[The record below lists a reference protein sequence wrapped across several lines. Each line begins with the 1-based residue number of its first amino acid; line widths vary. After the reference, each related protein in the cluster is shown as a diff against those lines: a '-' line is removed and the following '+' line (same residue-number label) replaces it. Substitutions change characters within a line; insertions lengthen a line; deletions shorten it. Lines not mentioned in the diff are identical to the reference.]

1 MILFF
6 DCNVYRGVK
15 MKDKTSVNRKS
26 NTGAVERQTKVHDKE
41 GDIMAIATRDVVSIP
56 PSKSIKDTAKVMMEH
71 EFRRLPIT
79 DPGSGKLLGIVT
91 VMDILDFFGGGKKFN
106 IIEKKYED
114 NFLAAIN
121 EPVKEI
127 MTRDL
132 ITLSNK
138 ASIAET
144 IEAMLANQLGALPL
158 VDADGKLAGIVTERD
173 IALSLAGVAGK
184 DIVQDFMSPKV
195 FTTTPG
201 TPLEGAC
208 KIMVRNGLRRIPIIG
223 GEADI
228 SKAAKKLLG
237 ILTSTDVIR
246 FLNAKELFDNLNSN
260 LASEVLEQ
268 TKISDIMAKEP
279 VTVEPTMSIGDLCEL
294 FSEKNIGGVPV
305 VKDDEVIGIITE
317 RDILNAVK
325 RY

>member
-1 MILFF
+1 
-6 DCNVYRGVK
+6 
-15 MKDKTSVNRKS
+15 MKDKTSINRKS
-26 NTGAVERQTKVHDKE
+26 NTGAVEHETRVHDRE
-41 GDIMAIATRDVVSIP
+41 GDIMAIASKDVISIP

-79 DPGSGKLLGIVT
+79 DPGSGKVLGIVT

-106 IIEKKYED
+106 IIEKKYQD

-121 EPVKEI
+121 EPVREI
-127 MTRDL
+127 MSRGVV
-132 ITLSNK
+132 TLSNK
-138 ASIAET
+138 ASIGET
-144 IEAMLANQLGALPL
+144 IEVMSSNHVGAIPL
-158 VDADGKLAGIVTERD
+158 VDNDNKLVGIVTERD
-173 IALSLAGVAGK
+173 IVLSLSGVISK
-184 DIVQDFMSPKV
+184 ETVQDYMSHKV

-201 TPLEGAC
+201 TPLESAC

-228 SKAAKKLLG
+228 SKASKKLLG

-246 FLNAKELFDNLNSN
+246 FLNAKELFDKLNSN
-260 LASEVLEQ
+260 LATDVLKTQ
-268 TKISDIMAKEP
+268 ISDIMAKEP
-279 VTVEPTMSIGDLCEL
+279 ITVSQNMGIGDLCTL
-294 FSEKNIGGVPV
+294 FAEKNIGGVPV

-317 RDILNAVK
+317 RDILRAVK

>member
-1 MILFF
+1 
-6 DCNVYRGVK
+6 
-15 MKDKTSVNRKS
+15 MKNKTSINRKS
-26 NTGAVERQTKVHDKE
+26 NTGAVERETKVHDKE
-41 GDIMAIATRDVVSIP
+41 GDIMAIASREVISIP
-56 PSKSIKDTAKVMMEH
+56 PTKPIKDTAKVMMEH

-121 EPVKEI
+121 EPIKEI

-138 ASIAET
+138 SSIGET
-144 IEAMLANQLGALPL
+144 IKTMLDHQLGAIPL

-173 IALSLAGVAGK
+173 IALSLAGMAGK
-184 DIVQDFMSPKV
+184 ETVQDFMSPKV

-201 TPLEGAC
+201 TPVGDAC
-208 KIMVRNGLRRIPIIG
+208 KIMVRNGLRRIPVVG

-260 LASEVLEQ
+260 LATDVLK
-268 TKISDIMAKEP
+268 TVISDIMVKEP
-279 VTVEPTMSIGDLCEL
+279 VTVEPTMTIGELCEL

-305 VKDDEVIGIITE
+305 VKDDKVIGIITE
-317 RDILNAVK
+317 RDVLNAVK

>member
-1 MILFF
+1 
-6 DCNVYRGVK
+6 
-15 MKDKTSVNRKS
+15 MKDKTSINRKS
-26 NTGAVERQTKVHDKE
+26 NTGAVERETRVHDKE

-71 EFRRLPIT
+71 EFRRLPVA

-106 IIEKKYED
+106 IIEKKYQD

-127 MTRDL
+127 MSRDL
-132 ITLSNK
+132 ITLSKK
-138 ASIAET
+138 ASIGESIET
-144 IEAMLANQLGALPL
+144 MLSNQLGAIPL
-158 VDADGKLAGIVTERD
+158 VDGDGKLAGIVTERD
-173 IALSLAGVAGK
+173 IALSLSGMAGK
-184 DIVQDFMSPKV
+184 ETVQDYMSTKV
-195 FTTTPG
+195 FNTTPG

-208 KIMVRNGLRRIPIIG
+208 KIMVRNGLRRIPIVG

-246 FLNAKELFDNLNSN
+246 FLNAKDLFDNLNSN
-260 LASEVLEQ
+260 LATDVLQTVISE
-268 TKISDIMAKEP
+268 IMVKDP
-279 VTVEPTMSIGDLCEL
+279 VTVPPTTTIGELCEL
-294 FSEKNIGGVPV
+294 FKEKNIGGVPV
-305 VKDDEVIGIITE
+305 VKDDDVIGIITE
-317 RDILNAVK
+317 RDVLNAVK
-325 RY
+325 RI

>member
-1 MILFF
+1 
-6 DCNVYRGVK
+6 
-15 MKDKTSVNRKS
+15 MKDKTSINRKS
-26 NTGAVERQTKVHDKE
+26 NTGAVEHKTKVHDRE

-106 IIEKKYED
+106 IIEKKYKD

-127 MTRDL
+127 MSRDL
-132 ITLSNK
+132 ITVSNK
-138 ASIAET
+138 ASIGDT
-144 IEAMLANQLGALPL
+144 IEAMLFNQLGAIPL
-158 VDADGKLAGIVTERD
+158 VDADNNLAGIVTERD
-173 IALSLAGVAGK
+173 IALSLAGVASK
-184 DIVQDFMSPKV
+184 DIVQDYMSTKV
-195 FTTTPG
+195 FNTTPG
-201 TPLEGAC
+201 TPVGDAC
-208 KIMVRNGLRRIPIIG
+208 KIMVRNGLRRIPVIG

-260 LASEVLEQ
+260 LATDVLATQISE
-268 TKISDIMAKEP
+268 IMAKEP
-279 VTVEPTMSIGDLCEL
+279 VTVEPTMKIGELCEL
-294 FSEKNIGGVPV
+294 FNEKNIGGVPV
-305 VKDDEVIGIITE
+305 VKNGDVIGIITE

>member
-1 MILFF
+1 
-6 DCNVYRGVK
+6 
-15 MKDKTSVNRKS
+15 MKDKTSINRKS
-26 NTGAVERQTKVHDKE
+26 NTGAIERETKVHDKE

-121 EPVKEI
+121 EPVREI

-132 ITLSNK
+132 ITLSTK
-138 ASIAET
+138 ASIGET
-144 IEAMLANQLGALPL
+144 IETMMSHQLGAIPL
-158 VDADGKLAGIVTERD
+158 VDADYNLAAIVTERD
-173 IALSLAGVAGK
+173 IALSLAGMAGK
-184 DIVQDFMSPKV
+184 ETVQDYMSAKV

-208 KIMVRNGLRRIPIIG
+208 KIMVRNGLRRIPVIG

-246 FLNAKELFDNLNSN
+246 FLNAKELFDHLNSN
-260 LASEVLEQ
+260 LATDVLKTNISE
-268 TKISDIMAKEP
+268 IMVKEP
-279 VTVEPTMSIGDLCEL
+279 ITIPPTTTIGELCEI
-294 FSEKNIGGVPV
+294 FAEKNIGGVPV
-305 VKDDEVIGIITE
+305 LKDDRVVGIITE
-317 RDILNAVK
+317 RDVLRAVK
-325 RY
+325 RI

>member
-1 MILFF
+1 
-6 DCNVYRGVK
+6 
-15 MKDKTSVNRKS
+15 
-26 NTGAVERQTKVHDKE
+26 
-41 GDIMAIATRDVVSIP
+41 
-56 PSKSIKDTAKVMMEH
+56 MMEH

-121 EPVKEI
+121 EPIKEI

-138 ASIAET
+138 ASIGET
-144 IEAMLANQLGALPL
+144 IETMLDNQLGAIPL
-158 VDADGKLAGIVTERD
+158 VDGDGKLAGIVTERD
-173 IALSLAGVAGK
+173 IALSLAGMAGK
-184 DIVQDFMSPKV
+184 ETVQDFMSPKV

-208 KIMVRNGLRRIPIIG
+208 KIMVRNGLRRIPIVG

-260 LASEVLEQ
+260 LATDVLK
-268 TKISDIMAKEP
+268 TVISDIMVKDP
-279 VTVEPTMSIGDLCEL
+279 VTVEPTMTIGELCEL

-305 VKDDEVIGIITE
+305 VKNDKVLGIITE

-325 RY
+325 RF

>member
-1 MILFF
+1 
-6 DCNVYRGVK
+6 
-15 MKDKTSVNRKS
+15 MKNKTSINRKS
-26 NTGAVERQTKVHDKE
+26 NTGAVERETKVHDKE
-41 GDIMAIATRDVVSIP
+41 GDIMAIATRDVISIP
-56 PSKSIKDTAKVMMEH
+56 PTKPIKDTAKVMMEH

-144 IEAMLANQLGALPL
+144 IETMLSHQLGAIPL
-158 VDADGKLAGIVTERD
+158 VDGDGKLAGIVTERD
-173 IALSLAGVAGK
+173 IALSLAGMAGK
-184 DIVQDFMSPKV
+184 ETVQDYMSPKV
-195 FTTTPG
+195 FNTTPG

-208 KIMVRNGLRRIPIIG
+208 KIMVRNGLRRIPIVG

-260 LASEVLEQ
+260 LATDVLK
-268 TKISDIMAKEP
+268 TVVSDIMVKDP
-279 VTVEPTMSIGDLCEL
+279 VTVEPTMTIGELCEL
-294 FSEKNIGGVPV
+294 FAEKNIGGVPV
-305 VKDDEVIGIITE
+305 VKDDDVIGIITE

>member
-1 MILFF
+1 
-6 DCNVYRGVK
+6 
-15 MKDKTSVNRKS
+15 MKDKTSINRKS
-26 NTGAVERQTKVHDKE
+26 NTGAIERETKVHDKE
-41 GDIMAIATRDVVSIP
+41 GDIMAIASRDVISIS
-56 PSKSIKDTAKVMMEH
+56 PSRSIKDTAKVMMEH

-79 DPGSGKLLGIVT
+79 DPGSGKVLGIVT
-91 VMDILDFFGGGKKFN
+91 VMDILDFFGGGSKFN

-121 EPVKEI
+121 EPVREI
-127 MTRDL
+127 MTRDVVS
-132 ITLSNK
+132 LSNK

-144 IEAMLANQLGALPL
+144 IETMLSNQLGAIPL
-158 VDADGKLAGIVTERD
+158 VDGDEKLVGIVTERD
-173 IALSLAGVAGK
+173 IALSLAGIASK
-184 DIVQDFMSPKV
+184 ETVQDYMSAKV

-208 KIMVRNGLRRIPIIG
+208 KIMVRNGLRRIPIVG

-237 ILTSTDVIR
+237 IVTSTDIIR

-260 LASEVLEQ
+260 LATDVLKTVISE
-268 TKISDIMAKEP
+268 IMVKEP
-279 VTVEPTMSIGDLCEL
+279 VTIPPTMTIGELCEL
-294 FSEKNIGGVPV
+294 FAEKNIGGVPV
-305 VKDDEVIGIITE
+305 VKDDKIMGIITE
-317 RDILNAVK
+317 RDILRAVK

>member
-1 MILFF
+1 
-6 DCNVYRGVK
+6 
-15 MKDKTSVNRKS
+15 
-26 NTGAVERQTKVHDKE
+26 
-41 GDIMAIATRDVVSIP
+41 
-56 PSKSIKDTAKVMMEH
+56 MMEH

-106 IIEKKYED
+106 IIEKKYQD

-132 ITLSNK
+132 ISVSNK
-138 ASIAET
+138 ASIGDT
-144 IEAMLANQLGALPL
+144 IEAMLSNQLGAIPII
-158 VDADGKLAGIVTERD
+158 DADEKLAGIVTERD

-184 DIVQDFMSPKV
+184 DIVQDYMTTKV
-195 FTTTPG
+195 FNTTPG
-201 TPLEGAC
+201 TSLGDAC
-208 KIMVRNGLRRIPIIG
+208 KIMVRNGLRRIPIVG

-246 FLNAKELFDNLNSN
+246 FFNAKELFDHLNSN
-260 LASEVLEQ
+260 LATDVLDQ
-268 TKISDIMAKEP
+268 TKISDIMVEEP
-279 VTVEPTMSIGDLCEL
+279 ITVEPTMTIGELCEL
-294 FSEKNIGGVPV
+294 FSENNIGGVPV
-305 VKDDEVIGIITE
+305 IKNDKVIGIITE

>member
-1 MILFF
+1 
-6 DCNVYRGVK
+6 
-15 MKDKTSVNRKS
+15 MKDKTSINRKS
-26 NTGAVERQTKVHDKE
+26 NTGAVERETKVHDKE

-132 ITLSNK
+132 ITLSYK
-138 ASIAET
+138 ASIGET
-144 IEAMLANQLGALPL
+144 IETMLANQLGAIPL
-158 VDADGKLAGIVTERD
+158 VDADGKIAGIVTERD
-173 IALSLAGVAGK
+173 IALSLAGIAGNET
-184 DIVQDFMSPKV
+184 VQDYMSTKV
-195 FTTTPG
+195 FNTTPG

-237 ILTSTDVIR
+237 IITSTDIVR
-246 FLNAKELFDNLNSN
+246 FLNAKELFDHLNSN
-260 LASEVLEQ
+260 LATDVLKTTVSE
-268 TKISDIMAKEP
+268 IMVEDAI
-279 VTVEPTMSIGDLCEL
+279 TVPPTETIGDLCQL
-294 FSEKNIGGVPV
+294 FADKNIGGVPV
-305 VKDDEVIGIITE
+305 VKDNEVIGIITE

-325 RY
+325 RV

>member
-1 MILFF
+1 
-6 DCNVYRGVK
+6 
-15 MKDKTSVNRKS
+15 MKNKTSINRKS
-26 NTGAVERQTKVHDKE
+26 NTGAVERETRVHDKE
-41 GDIMAIATRDVVSIP
+41 GDIMAIATREVISIP
-56 PSKSIKDTAKVMMEH
+56 PTKPIKDTAKVMMEH

-121 EPVKEI
+121 EPVREI

-144 IEAMLANQLGALPL
+144 IETMLSNQLGAIPL

-173 IALSLAGVAGK
+173 IALSLAGMAGK
-184 DIVQDFMSPKV
+184 ETVQDFMSPKV
-195 FTTTPG
+195 FNTTPG
-201 TPLEGAC
+201 TPVGDAC
-208 KIMVRNGLRRIPIIG
+208 KIMVRNGLRRIPIVG

-260 LASEVLEQ
+260 LATDVLK
-268 TKISDIMAKEP
+268 TVVSDIMVEEP
-279 VTVEPTMSIGDLCEL
+279 ITVAPTMTIGELCEL
-294 FSEKNIGGVPV
+294 FAEKNIGGVPV
-305 VKDDEVIGIITE
+305 VKDEKVIGIITE
-317 RDILNAVK
+317 RDVLNAVK

>member
-1 MILFF
+1 
-6 DCNVYRGVK
+6 
-15 MKDKTSVNRKS
+15 MKEKTSINLRKS
-26 NTGAVERQTKVHDKE
+26 MNRGSVEHETKVHDKIGE
-41 GDIMAIATRDVVSIP
+41 IMKIATTDVVSIP

-71 EFRRLPIT
+71 EFRRLPVT
-79 DPGSGKLLGIVT
+79 DPGSGKVLGIVT
-91 VMDILDFFGGGKKFN
+91 VMDILDFFGGGSKFN

-127 MTRDL
+127 MSREV

-138 ASIAET
+138 SSIQDVVDE
-144 IEAMLANQLGALPL
+144 MLSNQLGAIPIT
-158 VDADGKLAGIVTERD
+158 DKDDKLAGIVTERD
-173 IALSLAGVAGK
+173 IALSLAGEIDDKMA
-184 DIVQDFMSPKV
+184 QDYMSTKV

-201 TPLEGAC
+201 TPIESAC
-208 KIMVRNGLRRIPIIG
+208 KIMVRNGLRRIPIVG

-237 ILTSTDVIR
+237 IITSTDVIR

-260 LASEVLEQ
+260 LATDVLKTLISE
-268 TKISDIMAKEP
+268 IMVKEP
-279 VTVEPTMSIGDLCEL
+279 VTVTPNIDLGEVCEL
-294 FSEKNIGGVPV
+294 FEEKNIGGVPV
-305 VKDDEVIGIITE
+305 VKDGNIIGIITE
-317 RDILNAVK
+317 RDILKAVK

>member
-1 MILFF
+1 
-6 DCNVYRGVK
+6 
-15 MKDKTSVNRKS
+15 MKDKTSINRKS
-26 NTGAVERQTKVHDKE
+26 NTGAVERETKVHDRE
-41 GDIMAIATRDVVSIP
+41 GDIMAIASRDVISIP
-56 PSKSIKDTAKVMMEH
+56 PTKPIKDTAKVMMEH

-106 IIEKKYED
+106 IIEKKYQD

-121 EPVKEI
+121 EPIKEI

-138 ASIAET
+138 ASIGET
-144 IEAMLANQLGALPL
+144 IQTMLDHQLGAIPL

-173 IALSLAGVAGK
+173 IALSLAGMAGK
-184 DIVQDFMSPKV
+184 ETVQDYMSPKV
-195 FTTTPG
+195 FNTTPG
-201 TPLEGAC
+201 TPVGDAC
-208 KIMVRNGLRRIPIIG
+208 KIMVRNGLRRIPIVG

-237 ILTSTDVIR
+237 IITSTDVIR

-260 LASEVLEQ
+260 LATDVLK
-268 TKISDIMAKEP
+268 TTVSDIMVDNP
-279 VTVEPTMSIGDLCEL
+279 VTVEPSMTIGELCEL
-294 FSEKNIGGVPV
+294 FAEKNIGGVPV
-305 VKDDEVIGIITE
+305 VKGDKVMGIITE

-325 RY
+325 RV

>member
-1 MILFF
+1 
-6 DCNVYRGVK
+6 

-41 GDIMAIATRDVVSIP
+41 GDIMAIASRDVVSIP

-91 VMDILDFFGGGKKFN
+91 VMDIFN

-132 ITLSNK
+132 ITESNK
-138 ASIAET
+138 SSIGET
-144 IEAMLANQLGALPL
+144 IETMLANQLGAIPI
-158 VDADGKLAGIVTERD
+158 VDADEKLAGIVTERD

-184 DIVQDFMSPKV
+184 DTVQDYMSPKV

-201 TPLEGAC
+201 TSLGDAC
-208 KIMVRNGLRRIPIIG
+208 KIMVRNGLRRIPIVG

-237 ILTSTDVIR
+237 ILTSTDVVK

-260 LASEVLEQ
+260 LASDVLDQ

-279 VTVEPTMSIGDLCEL
+279 ITVEPTMTIGELCEL
-294 FSEKNIGGVPV
+294 FAEKNIGGVPV
-305 VKDDEVIGIITE
+305 VKGDDVIGIITE
-317 RDILNAVK
+317 RDVLNAVK

>member
-1 MILFF
+1 
-6 DCNVYRGVK
+6 
-15 MKDKTSVNRKS
+15 MKDKTSINRKS
-26 NTGAVERQTKVHDKE
+26 NTGAVERETKVHDKE

-91 VMDILDFFGGGKKFN
+91 VMDILDFFGGGKQFN

-132 ITLSNK
+132 ITLSYK
-138 ASIAET
+138 ASIGET
-144 IEAMLANQLGALPL
+144 IETMLANQLGAIPL
-158 VDADGKLAGIVTERD
+158 VDADGKIAGIVTERD
-173 IALSLAGVAGK
+173 IALSLAGIAGNET
-184 DIVQDFMSPKV
+184 VQDYMSTKV
-195 FTTTPG
+195 FNTTPG

-237 ILTSTDVIR
+237 IITSTDIVR
-246 FLNAKELFDNLNSN
+246 FLNAKELFDHLNSN
-260 LASEVLEQ
+260 LATDVLKTTVSE
-268 TKISDIMAKEP
+268 IMVEDAI
-279 VTVEPTMSIGDLCEL
+279 TVPPTETIGDLCQL
-294 FSEKNIGGVPV
+294 FADKNIGGVPV
-305 VKDDEVIGIITE
+305 VKDNEVIGIITE

-325 RY
+325 RV

>member
-1 MILFF
+1 
-6 DCNVYRGVK
+6 
-15 MKDKTSVNRKS
+15 MKDKTSINRKS
-26 NTGAVERQTKVHDKE
+26 NTGAVERETKVHDKE
-41 GDIMAIATRDVVSIP
+41 GDIMAIASRDVVSIP
-56 PSKSIKDTAKVMMEH
+56 PTKPIKDTAKVMMEH

-121 EPVKEI
+121 EPIKEI

-138 ASIAET
+138 ASIGET
-144 IEAMLANQLGALPL
+144 IQTMLDHQLGAIPL

-173 IALSLAGVAGK
+173 IALSLAGMAGK
-184 DIVQDFMSPKV
+184 ETVQDYMSPKV
-195 FTTTPG
+195 FNTTPG
-201 TPLEGAC
+201 TPVGDAC
-208 KIMVRNGLRRIPIIG
+208 KIMVRNGLRRIPIVG

-237 ILTSTDVIR
+237 IITSTDVIR

-260 LASEVLEQ
+260 LATDVLK
-268 TKISDIMAKEP
+268 TTVSDIMVDDP
-279 VTVEPTMSIGDLCEL
+279 VTVEPNMTIGELCEL
-294 FSEKNIGGVPV
+294 FAEKNIGGVPV
-305 VKDDEVIGIITE
+305 VKNDNVMGIITE

-325 RY
+325 RI